1 MFKVL
6 MKTIQF
12 GEVDRNYEV
21 PITHPFLCRVRFF
34 REACAEHKRGVSVP
48 LNTVLSTI
56 AYEE

>member
-6 MKTIQF
+6 KKIQS
-12 GEVDRNYEV
+12 GEVDRNYEG
-21 PITHPFLCRVRFF
+21 PITHPFLCPGVQFF
-34 REACAEHKRGVSVP
+34 REACAEHKMGVSVP